1 MATSQDELEELQE
14 ETQEQDTQILS
25 GDQEAELVGVED
37 ETAETGPPT
46 KKRKIRKEA
55 TILEREPGKS
65 LLPFSRVQ
73 KIIKADKDIPMVAR
87 DAVFLISLAT
97 EEFIKRF
104 CEAAQKV
111 AEREK
116 RATVQ
121 HRDIGSS
128 SQTTW
133 KSRLV
138 NLWTIAAIVRKAD
151 EFLFLD
157 GVFPY
162 AAIFCQF
169 LLFHQELIPWMAPD
183 PAPKRQIGKSRE
195 GKEGTSVSCML
206 HTEIVWLQ

>member
-121 HRDIGSS
+121 HRDI
-128 SQTTW
+128 
-133 KSRLV
+133 
-138 NLWTIAAIVRKAD
+138 AAIVRKAD

-157 GVFPY
+157 
-162 AAIFCQF
+162 
-169 LLFHQELIPWMAPD
+169 ELIPWMAPD

-195 GKEGTSVSCML
+195 GKEGTSAAPTTML
-206 HTEIVWLQ
+206 DQFVRSGK